1 MHVAALLFGCAGI
14 FGRLLEVGPAVITAG
29 RTLFGSLALLS
40 VCWLTGVTL
49 RIRTRRD
56 GLLLLA
62 AGAILGVHWYSF
74 FAAIQV
80 SSVATGLLAF
90 ASFPMFVTF
99 LEPLFFDERITRFD
113 LAAAAV
119 VVVGLLLLAPSFDL
133 GSAATRGVCWG
144 ILSGFTFA
152 IFSLL
157 SRGNVRN
164 YPQLTVTA
172 YQQAF
177 ALLVILP
184 VAVASQP
191 TLTLRTLGLLAI
203 LGFVFTATAHTL
215 FIGSLKFIRAQT
227 ASIIGGLE
235 PLYAIA
241 FAALVLGELPSA
253 RTILGGL
260 LVLGS
265 ALASTF
271 RAANGAAVV
280 SLPADNAARS
290 MNP

>member
-1 MHVAALLFGCAGI
+1 MGCC
-14 FGRLLEVGPAVITAG
+14 
-29 RTLFGSLALLS
+29 
-40 VCWLTGVTL
+40 CWPP
-49 RIRTRRD
+49 
-56 GLLLLA
+56 
-62 AGAILGVHWYSF
+62 AILGVHWYSF

-99 LEPLFFDERITRFD
+99 LEPLFFEERITRFD
-113 LAAAAV
+113 LGAARRCCRPAAAR
-119 VVVGLLLLAPSFDL
+119 PSFDL
-133 GSAATRGVCWG
+133 GSDATRGVGWG

-157 SRGNVRN
+157 SRGNVRK

-184 VAVASQP
+184 VAVASHP
-191 TLTLRTLGLLAI
+191 TLTLRTIGLLAI

-241 FAALVLGELPSA
+241 FAALLLGEIPSCPHGSGRIA
-253 RTILGGL
+253 RVRFGIGL
-260 LVLGS
+260 DLSRRKQPCRS
-265 ALASTF
+265 APAS
-271 RAANGAAVV
+271 RRE
-280 SLPADNAARS
+280 ARHDR
-290 MNP
+290 

>member
-1 MHVAALLFGCAGI
+1 MHVAAMLFGCAGI
-14 FGRLLEVGPAVITAG
+14 FGRLLDVDPAVITAG
-29 RTLFGSLALLS
+29 RTWFGSLALFV
-40 VCWLTGVTL
+40 VCWLTDTRL
-49 RIRTRRD
+49 RIRTLSD

-90 ASFPMFVTF
+90 ASFPIFVTF
-99 LEPLFFDERITRFD
+99 LEPLFFNERMTRFD
-113 LAAAAV
+113 LATATV
-119 VVVGLLLLAPSFDL
+119 VVIGLLLLMPAFDW
-133 GSAATRGVCWG
+133 GNTATRGVCWG

-157 SRGNVRN
+157 SRGNVRK
-164 YPQLTVTA
+164 YPQLMVTA

-177 ALLVILP
+177 ALFVILP
-184 VAVASQP
+184 VAVRSHS
-191 TLTLRTLGLLAI
+191 TITLRTLGLLAI

-227 ASIIGGLE
+227 ASIIGALE

-241 FAALVLGELPSA
+241 FAALVLNEIPSQ
-253 RTILGGL
+253 RTVLGGL
-260 LVLGS
+260 LVVGS
-265 ALASTF
+265 AITSTF
-271 RAANGAAVV
+271 RATNAAAVAA
-280 SLPADNAARS
+280 LPRDHTG
-290 MNP
+290 PP